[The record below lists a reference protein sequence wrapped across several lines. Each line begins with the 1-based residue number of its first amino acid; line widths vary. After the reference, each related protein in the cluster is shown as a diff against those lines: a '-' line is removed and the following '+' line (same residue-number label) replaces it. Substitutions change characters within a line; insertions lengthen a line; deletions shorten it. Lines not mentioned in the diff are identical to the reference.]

1 MSVHSKVRQLV
12 ADKKG
17 KIKDK
22 EFFLSKVLS
31 KHFEDIAYGV
41 TQKFGKSRIKVE
53 LQWDNTEGATIACTN
68 NQRILLNAG
77 SDFLDNTDREE
88 RYKLLYG
95 INAHELGHILY
106 TDFIINKK
114 KADNIELYHK
124 FYPAFPKEARYD
136 VEVGEIKS
144 YLTDPVKAS
153 IIAYFVHDLDNILED
168 GHIENRLMFRYTGNI
183 KRSLKLL
190 RERQFDK
197 FPTVPE
203 AESKEEKDE
212 DILNSILQHLLS
224 YAKYGEIKFGDADL
238 SNERI
243 QAVFSVMDDVDEFM
257 VSMDALKRAEIG
269 NLIFIKLWA
278 YYKPMIDFLAQQN
291 EENRKYPELEGTSAA
306 GSGGVPMVSKEKT
319 SLGDTRNTTQTKQQ
333 RQNSSQQSQGNE
345 DEENSSQSGKQ
356 SKSKSQSQQKSNSS
370 QSGNKSDE
378 KEEKETGNGS
388 ASNSQTEENEN
399 AGSNG
404 SDEDGDKESS
414 NGNKKSEDGDDD
426 NESSTEE
433 TDEDADEEGNGTA
446 DGEESDEYSDDEV
459 DGDEGDE
466 ESGSKNDGENES
478 DANMSGGNSSDD
490 NDTDSDS
497 DENIMLDNNRD
508 GECEEAEGDGET
520 EYDNDYEGDSDFN
533 AANTVDE
540 LEERIAKQKAEATVE
555 KELANE
561 VEEVVA
567 SLPLPQIH
575 KRAKITIHRQSSVSE
590 TQKDTYDKIA
600 PDLIAISKGL
610 QRAVKQKLK
619 DFQQG
624 AKFTGLYFGRRIDKN
639 NLIRTDG
646 KIFYNNRLPQDV
658 PQLAVGILI
667 DESGSMDGVRTQ
679 SARATAIILH
689 DFCKGLNIPVN
700 IVGHTAY
707 CSKVD
712 LYDYCEFDSV
722 DGNDKYRLMDVKARS
737 CNRDGAGI
745 LYMSERL
752 AKRPE
757 TQKILFVISDGQPN
771 DTGYGGN
778 AAREDMA
785 SIVAMYEK
793 KGVQTIACAI
803 GDDKPNIKA
812 IYGEDRFFDI
822 SDLNELPHTMAK
834 KIIQTLKIS

>member
-12 ADKKG
+12 ADKKS

-53 LQWDNTEGATIACTN
+53 LQWDNTDGAIIACTN
-68 NQRILLNAG
+68 NQKILLNAG

-106 TDFIINKK
+106 TDFIINKQ
-114 KADNIELYHK
+114 KADNIKIYHK

-190 RERQFDK
+190 RERQFDN

-257 VSMDALKRAEIG
+257 VSMSALKRAEIG

-278 YYKPMIDFLAQQN
+278 YYKPMIDFLAKQN
-291 EENRKYPELEGTSAA
+291 EENRQYPDLEGTSTA
-306 GSGGVPMVSKEKT
+306 GSGGVPMVSNEKN
-319 SLGDTRNTTQTKQQ
+319 SLGDTRNTSNARLQRKQ
-333 RQNSSQQSQGNE
+333 SSQPSQS
-345 DEENSSQSGKQ
+345 DEKDNSSQSGNG
-356 SKSKSQSQQKSNSS
+356 SKSNSKKQQKSNSS
-370 QSGNKSDE
+370 QSGNKNDE
-378 KEEKETGNGS
+378 EENETGNGS

-399 AGSNG
+399 AGSSG
-404 SDEDGDKESS
+404 PDKDGDEESG
-414 NGNKKSEDGDDD
+414 NGNNKPDDGDEG
-426 NESSTEE
+426 NTNSTEE
-433 TDEDADEEGNGTA
+433 TDEDADEDGTA
-446 DGEESDEYSDDEV
+446 DGDESDKDSDDET
-459 DGDEGDE
+459 DGDEGDSESE
-466 ESGSKNDGENES
+466 EDGEDEGNS
-478 DANMSGGNSSDD
+478 NMGGGNSSNND
-490 NDTDSDS
+490 NSNSNS
-497 DENIMLDNNRD
+497 DENAMLDNNRD

-540 LEERIAKQKAEATVE
+540 LVERIAKQKAEATVE
-555 KELANE
+555 KELADE
-561 VEEVVA
+561 VGEVVA
-567 SLPLPQIH
+567 ILPLPQIH
-575 KRAKITIHRQSSVSE
+575 KKAKITIHRQSSVSE
-590 TQKDTYDKIA
+590 SQKDTYDKIA

-639 NLIRTDG
+639 NLVRTDG

-689 DFCKGLNIPVN
+689 DFCQGLNIPVN

-722 DGNDKYRLMDVKARS
+722 DGNDKYRLMDVSARS

-745 LYMSERL
+745 LYMCERL

-785 SIVAMYEK
+785 SIVTMYEK

>member
-12 ADKKG
+12 ADNKS

-22 EFFLSKVLS
+22 EFFLSKVLA

-41 TQKFGKSRIKVE
+41 AQRIGKPRIKVE
-53 LQWDNTEGATIACTN
+53 LKWDNSEGATIACTDN
-68 NQRILLNAG
+68 KRIMLNAG
-77 SDFLDNTDREE
+77 SRFLDNTDRET

-95 INAHELGHILY
+95 INGHELGHILY
-106 TDFIINKK
+106 TDYTINRKK
-114 KADNIELYHK
+114 QENIKNYQK
-124 FYPAFPKEARYD
+124 FFPAFPKEARYD

-183 KRSLKLL
+183 KKSLKLV
-190 RERQFDK
+190 RERQFEK

-203 AESKEEKDE
+203 AEAKEEKQE
-212 DILNSILQHLLS
+212 DILSSILQHLLS

-257 VSMDALKRAEIG
+257 VSMSALKRAEIG

-278 YYKPMIDFLAQQN
+278 YYKPMIDLLAKQS
-291 EENRKYPELEGTSAA
+291 EENRQYPDLEGISTA
-306 GSGGVPMVSKEKT
+306 GSGGVPMVSNEKN
-319 SLGDTRNTTQTKQQ
+319 SLGDTRNTSNAKQQ
-333 RQNSSQQSQGNE
+333 RQQSSKSSQGNE
-345 DEENSSQSGKQ
+345 N
-356 SKSKSQSQQKSNSS
+356 
-370 QSGNKSDE
+370 
-378 KEEKETGNGS
+378 
-388 ASNSQTEENEN
+388 
-399 AGSNG
+399 
-404 SDEDGDKESS
+404 
-414 NGNKKSEDGDDD
+414 
-426 NESSTEE
+426 
-433 TDEDADEEGNGTA
+433 
-446 DGEESDEYSDDEV
+446 
-459 DGDEGDE
+459 
-466 ESGSKNDGENES
+466 
-478 DANMSGGNSSDD
+478 
-490 NDTDSDS
+490 
-497 DENIMLDNNRD
+497 DENIMLDNNRN
-508 GECEEAEGDGET
+508 GECEEAEGDGIT
-520 EYDNDYEGDSDFN
+520 EYDNDYEGDSDFD

-540 LEERIAKQKAEATVE
+540 LVERIAKQQAETTVE
-555 KELANE
+555 QELADE

-567 SLPLPQIH
+567 SLPLPAIH
-575 KRAKITIHRQSSVSE
+575 KRAKITIHRQSSVTE
-590 TQKDTYDKIA
+590 GQKYTYDKIA

-619 DFQQG
+619 DYQQG
-624 AKFTGLYFGRRIDKN
+624 AKLTNLYFGRRIDKN

-667 DESGSMDGVRTQ
+667 DESGSMSGVRTQ

-689 DFCKGLNIPVN
+689 DFCQGLNIPVN
-700 IVGHTAY
+700 IVGHTASS
-707 CSKVD
+707 CNVH

-722 DGNDKYRLMDVKARS
+722 DGNDKYRLMDVSARS

-745 LYMSERL
+745 LYMCERL

-757 TQKILFVISDGQPN
+757 TQKVLFVISDGQPN

-822 SDLNELPHTMAK
+822 SDLNELPHTMTK